1 MQWSEALACGS
12 AGGTLLAPGVTG
24 RQVAVGGD
32 HAHAA
37 TERLPLRGA
46 ALGREPGLHGG
57 GRRDD
62 RDRRCCGARAG
73 LAVSRIL
80 PSVLFGVSSADV
92 FALVATLLVVGGV
105 ALTAGFL
112 PARRASRVDPNTVLH
127 YE

>member
-1 MQWSEALACGS
+1 MLRALRDGKLPS
-12 AGGTLLAPGVTG
+12 GVTMLMQLLSDFRYAARRLG
-24 RQVAVGGD
+24 ASPGFTAAAVATIAIGAVVG
-32 HAHAA
+32 
-37 TERLPLRGA
+37 L
-46 ALGREPGLHGG
+46 
-57 GRRDD
+57 
-62 RDRRCCGARAG
+62 RAG